1 MMVRLTTPSSLV
13 LVVLVVEYLPD
24 NASNFC
30 DASTQ
35 VHTKESTILVVVG
48 VVAVASDMMM
58 MMMMMMDYRVR
69 EGEERILN
77 GKRTIES

>member
-58 MMMMMMDYRVR
+58 MMMMDYRVR